1 MIDLLTITREVKNI
15 ALEAGSFI
23 RTERSAFDKNKIE
36 KSMLTIMSLMWI
48 ESQNC

>member
-23 RTERSAFDKNKIE
+23 RTERSAFDKNKGKIPINT
-36 KSMLTIMSLMWI
+36 MRYL
-48 ESQNC
+48 